1 MAGEARTGDAE
12 VEGCADDER
21 SEADG
26 MSGAMSPEA
35 ASRVRRADAGRG
47 SAEGALATGDVRD
60 AGRQREDDA
69 GEERRSGGD

>member
-26 MSGAMSPEA
+26 TGAATTPEA
-35 ASRVRRADAGRG
+35 ASRGADAQPGT
-47 SAEGALATGDVRD
+47 ALK
-60 AGRQREDDA
+60 
-69 GEERRSGGD
+69 